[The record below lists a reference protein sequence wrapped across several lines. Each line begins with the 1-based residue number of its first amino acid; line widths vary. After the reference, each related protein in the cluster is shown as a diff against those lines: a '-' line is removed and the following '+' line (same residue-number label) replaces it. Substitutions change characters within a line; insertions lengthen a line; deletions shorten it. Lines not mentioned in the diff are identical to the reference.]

1 MLASFILVMVAASV
15 LGHTVLARAKRR
27 ASLQPVRVRADHLR
41 RFR

>member
-1 MLASFILVMVAASV
+1 MLASFVLVMVAASL

-27 ASLQPVRVRADHLR
+27 AGLQPVRVRADQPR